1 MNPDRADANPFD
13 QWLLCGVNGSCTD
26 FSPMAMIGG
35 GYSEKGQMGFEWK
48 GTLSAGSGSFDWSSS
63 NTKYKAFKRVN
74 YTVTPVCV
82 WTPFLWVVSNKSLN
96 SNQLELDYLL
106 NECFYALCWDATK
119 YPFALVTLCLD
130 LFQFLWKPLAV

>member
-1 MNPDRADANPFD
+1 MLVWGHSIAPPLILNKK
-13 QWLLCGVNGSCTD
+13 T
-26 FSPMAMIGG
+26 
-35 GYSEKGQMGFEWK
+35 
-48 GTLSAGSGSFDWSSS
+48 
-63 NTKYKAFKRVN
+63 FKRVN

-119 YPFALVTLCLD
+119 YPFALVTHVPR
-130 LFQFLWKPLAV
+130 FVPVPVEASRI